1 MLLIIEDDAIF
12 ARILLGLA
20 RDRGFKAVVA
30 LSGAE
35 GFAFAKKYLPDAITL
50 DIGLPDVD
58 GWKLLAEI
66 KHEPS
71 TSNIPVH
78 VISGEEQWQR
88 ALDAGAIAHL
98 RKPVTEETLTE
109 TFDNLLGFADK
120 RTKNLL
126 VIEDD
131 ITQLNAMVN
140 LIGSGEVAVTAVR
153 SGDEAIEALNAGKF
167 DCIVVDLGLPDIPG
181 DQLIER
187 IRMQSQ
193 HARTPIVVYTGRDL
207 TRQEETKL
215 SQLSEAV
222 IVKDAMSPER
232 LLDETRFFLHQV
244 EARLPAAK
252 RSSDIPPLGTATLE
266 NKKVLD
272 RR

>member
-1 MLLIIEDDAIF
+1 AAYEVVRDDRESIETSDRVLLIIEDDPIF

-20 RDRGFKAVVA
+20 RDRGFRGIVA
-30 LSGAE
+30 RSGAE
-35 GFAFAKKYLPDAITL
+35 GLQLARKHLPDAITL
-50 DIGLPDVD
+50 DIGLPDTD
-58 GWKLLAEI
+58 GWKLLSEL
-66 KHEPS
+66 KEDPN
-71 TSNIPVH
+71 TGNIPIH

-98 RKPVTEETLTE
+98 RKPVTEEALTE

-126 VIEDD
+126 VVEDD

-153 SGDEAIEALNAGKF
+153 SGDEAIEALNGAKF

-187 IRMQSQ
+187 IR
-193 HARTPIVVYTGRDL
+193 
-207 TRQEETKL
+207 
-215 SQLSEAV
+215 
-222 IVKDAMSPER
+222 
-232 LLDETRFFLHQV
+232 
-244 EARLPAAK
+244 
-252 RSSDIPPLGTATLE
+252 
-266 NKKVLD
+266 
-272 RR
+272 